1 MSKRKSSMGIDD
13 VMNDMN
19 KWFDDS
25 DNETED
31 DLNEVNGDEKNE
43 EIIPSEQNAS
53 EDEIDLDCDD
63 SASSRNRPI
72 YRKQLTRKRLAH
84 SIESSLDENN
94 FEPIVYVNRNGN
106 FKTFTGYLVLK
117 RNMNTKTIL
126 SDSEFLSV
134 TGCQ

>member
-1 MSKRKSSMGIDD
+1 MGIDD

-25 DNETED
+25 DNEAED

-43 EIIPSEQNAS
+43 ELIPSEQNDS

-63 SASSRNRPI
+63 SASSQNRPI

-106 FKTFTGYLVLK
+106 FKTFTSYLVLK

>member
-1 MSKRKSSMGIDD
+1 MGIDD

-19 KWFDDS
+19 KCFDDS
-25 DNETED
+25 DNEAED

-43 EIIPSEQNAS
+43 ELIPSEQNDS

-63 SASSRNRPI
+63 SASSQNRPI

-84 SIESSLDENN
+84 SIASSLDENN

-126 SDSEFLSV
+126 SDSEFPSV
-134 TGCQ
+134 TGRQ